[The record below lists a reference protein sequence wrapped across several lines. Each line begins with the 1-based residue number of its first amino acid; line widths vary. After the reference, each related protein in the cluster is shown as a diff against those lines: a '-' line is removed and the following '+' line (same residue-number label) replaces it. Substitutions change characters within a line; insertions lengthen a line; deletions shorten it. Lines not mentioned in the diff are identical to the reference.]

1 MFKTTIDNVY
11 NFFKKGSSASDYYQK
26 YKENKTYCGR
36 RPIILSTDQQ
46 TYIQKMTAKGWT
58 PDVIIGRAEI

>member
-11 NFFKKGSSASDYYQK
+11 NFLKKSSSASAFYQK
-26 YKENKTYCGR
+26 HKENKTYCGR

-46 TYIQKMTAKGWT
+46 TYIQKMTAKG
-58 PDVIIGRAEI
+58 